1 MILELYYYLSWWAKL
16 RLGEFVFKMDGVKED
31 KEALVCD
38 NGELIGEG
46 GEWGKGELDEGGD
59 VACEIDCDE
68 GSVRVGCELL
78 ALIQRILSP
87 TESDSEVLTLG
98 GLTVT

>member
-1 MILELYYYLSWWAKL
+1 M
-16 RLGEFVFKMDGVKED
+16 
-31 KEALVCD
+31 
-38 NGELIGEG
+38 
-46 GEWGKGELDEGGD
+46 
-59 VACEIDCDE
+59 ACEIDCDE

-98 GLTVT
+98 GLTVTWSTKGNLFSLKIT